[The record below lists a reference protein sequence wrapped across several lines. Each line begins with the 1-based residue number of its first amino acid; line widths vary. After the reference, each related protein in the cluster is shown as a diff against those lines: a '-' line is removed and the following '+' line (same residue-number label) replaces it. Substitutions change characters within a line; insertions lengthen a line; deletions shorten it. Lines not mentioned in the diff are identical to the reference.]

1 MDFILIIAS
10 DYLIETM
17 SAVFII
23 ALILRFMA
31 YRANKK
37 DQLYYST
44 FTREIEKRV
53 ERDDI
58 GKIELDDIEVYI
70 EGLLEDVSKSLPSRG
85 VRVMK
90 TNKEASPGRKIMS
103 VREYAG
109 GSQSLVHSLKSETN
123 AFKAKQKPNFDQLT
137 HRVMSKDAHWMK
149 LHNVLPI
156 EGVIRVIDVLP
167 GIFIVI
173 GIFGTFVGITN
184 ALPRIANIDF
194 NNISG
199 SSSVLSIFV
208 KDVSF
213 AMETSIAGIAFSL
226 IVSFL
231 NTLFPINTIRNAIST
246 ELENCLEY
254 LWYFVHGGRSERQ
267 QVDAFSDMIVLLENI
282 DEKIEDPG
290 SEVIKTN
297 RGLQADA
304 FSKMIKL
311 LENMEQKSNA
321 ANENKNDKSDQAYSR
336 MLNLLENIERKT
348 TKTDT
353 DSINSNLGQQTEVF
367 SKVVKLLENIEHK
380 IDKPVVLQDLPQPAS
395 EATPIKQ
402 HANKVLTKVSK
413 VKPKAS
419 KTASKTNKSGKT
431 DSKLRKVG

>member
-1 MDFILIIAS
+1 MEFLMIIAS

-17 SAVFII
+17 SIVFAI

-58 GKIELDDIEVYI
+58 GKIELEDIEAYV
-70 EGLLEDVSKSLPSRG
+70 EGLLDEVAQSLPSRG
-85 VRVMK
+85 LRMLK
-90 TNKEASPGRKIMS
+90 PNKEASGRKIMS

-137 HRVMSKDAHWMK
+137 HRVMGKDAHWIK
-149 LHNVLPI
+149 LHNLLPI
-156 EGVIRVIDVLP
+156 ESVIRMIDVLP

-184 ALPRIANIDF
+184 ALPRIAEIDF
-194 NNISG
+194 NNIST
-199 SSSVLSIFV
+199 SSSVLSVFV

-213 AMETSIAGIAFSL
+213 AMQTSIAGIAFSL
-226 IVSFL
+226 IISFL
-231 NTLFPINTIRNAIST
+231 NTLFPISTIRNAIAS

-267 QVDAFSDMIVLLENI
+267 QVEAFSDMVVLLENI
-282 DEKIEDPG
+282 DEKIENPSSD
-290 SEVIKTN
+290 VIKSN
-297 RGLQADA
+297 RGQQIEA

-311 LENMEQKSNA
+311 LESIERKAANADSNTDKDDKIQQTFSKILDLLKHIEQKA
-321 ANENKNDKSDQAYSR
+321 ERPDTDAIKNNLGQQTAVFSKVV
-336 MLNLLENIERKT
+336 NLLENIE
-348 TKTDT
+348 
-353 DSINSNLGQQTEVF
+353 Q
-367 SKVVKLLENIEHK
+367 K
-380 IDKPVVLQDLPQPAS
+380 IDKPIITLSSAEINAHTTEPKITSA
-395 EATPIKQ
+395 
-402 HANKVLTKVSK
+402 KVGK
-413 VKPKAS
+413 VKSKAS
-419 KTASKTNKSGKT
+419 KVQSKVNKS
-431 DSKLRKVG
+431 SKPISRLKKAS